1 MDLKQIA
8 SEIRQILEDKRKE
21 LELTFVEDTHTY
33 YMKDLNG
40 EIRTNQRLSS
50 KLRSRRSS
58 SRSLQRSNESRGGLV
73 KEEAKAETKVS

>member
-1 MDLKQIA
+1 MDQKDLKK
-8 SEIRQILEDKRKE
+8 DKVK
-21 LELTFVEDTHTY
+21 VAV
-33 YMKDLNG
+33 DLNG

-50 KLRSRRSS
+50 KLRTRRSS

>member
-1 MDLKQIA
+1 VDQKDLKK
-8 SEIRQILEDKRKE
+8 DKVKAA
-21 LELTFVEDTHTY
+21 V
-33 YMKDLNG
+33 DLNG
-40 EIRTNQRLSS
+40 EKRTNQRLSS